1 MEGFGDKELN
11 IEHEW
16 PSRQQLQQQLV
27 HDQLNIKLC
36 GINYKKA
43 ADDYPLSGFQ
53 LEFTGGVQSELFET
67 NYARK
72 NNKLNSV
79 QIDVTRR
86 IRKIS
91 MFVCTANNYL
101 KRLRLIDDNN
111 ENLADLTWWT
121 NDQGEWITQEIPYDS
136 EIIGFYCNT
145 STSNFICR
153 LGFILWKGSGALSPQ
168 PTAFQM
174 VKSELELPQD
184 NININDESFS
194 DMGDLK
200 TD

>member
-1 MEGFGDKELN
+1 MYKSRFKRIQSNDLSLITKMEGFGDRELN

-16 PSRQQLQQQLV
+16 PSRKQLQQQLV
-27 HDQLNIKLC
+27 NDQLNIKLC

-53 LEFTGGVQSELFET
+53 LEFTGGVTSDLFET

-72 NNKLNSV
+72 NNKLDGV
-79 QIDVTRR
+79 KIDVTKR

-101 KRLRLIDDNN
+101 KRLKLISDQD
-111 ENLADLTWWT
+111 EDLVDLTWWT
-121 NDQGEWITQEIPYDS
+121 NNQGVWITQEIPYDC

-153 LGFILWKGSGALSPQ
+153 LGFILWKGSGALMPQ
-168 PTAFQM
+168 P
-174 VKSELELPQD
+174 
-184 NININDESFS
+184 
-194 DMGDLK
+194 
-200 TD
+200 